1 MINMASRMQD
11 STPGARGDM
20 LFSAR
25 LDTALAIL
33 DDLPAHF
40 WAIEVCMPH
49 SIKVGHDMATL
60 R

>member
-1 MINMASRMQD
+1 
-11 STPGARGDM
+11 M

-33 DDLPAHF
+33 DDLSAHY
-40 WAIEVCMPH
+40 WVIEVCMPH
-49 SIKVGHDMATL
+49 GIKVGHDMATS